1 MRTEEGRRVKGGR
14 QREES
19 GRRMRE
25 EDEKGRHIEDVRVE
39 CGTIATY
46 EKGREREEGRG
57 CESGGWHYSNL

>member
-25 EDEKGRHIEDVRVE
+25 EDEKGRHIEEGRVE
-39 CGTIATY
+39 GGTIATY
-46 EKGREREEGRG
+46 TTINSSSFDRLEL
-57 CESGGWHYSNL
+57 SWLQLL